1 MYITKPFLY
10 VLPIAVAGLISSP
23 ASAELVSEWSVGLGA
38 KARLIAGATEN
49 GNQAGI
55 EIVLE
60 EGWKTYWRNP
70 GAGGIP
76 PVFNWLGSQNIS
88 GADVSFPVPH
98 RYQDSYGTSMGY
110 KQSVIFPVSFVVIDP
125 DQPVVLELKLD
136 YAVCE
141 KLCVP
146 VQANLSLELP
156 TNISLG
162 LSQGLQDSVALVP
175 VANGADD
182 PHIVS
187 VQFSGSPENSW
198 LDVTARFPNGP
209 SISDTFVEGPEGWFL
224 PAPEFISQSE
234 QGQNMVINYRV
245 SLNALPKDASIAG
258 APLLF
263 TLATDGSAVEQPWV
277 VE

>member
-1 MYITKPFLY
+1 MSGT
-10 VLPIAVAGLISSP
+10 
-23 ASAELVSEWSVGLGA
+23 ASAELASEWSVGIGA
-38 KARLIAGATEN
+38 KARLIAGATAN

-76 PVFNWLGSQNIS
+76 PMFNWLGSQNIS

-110 KQSVIFPVSFVVIDP
+110 KQSVIFPVSFAVIDP
-125 DQPVVLELKLD
+125 NQPVVLELQLD

-146 VQANLSLELP
+146 AQAYLSLELP

-162 LSQGLQDSVALVP
+162 FSLGLQDSMALVP
-175 VANGADD
+175 IASSADD

-187 VQFSGSPENSW
+187 VQIAGSAENSW
-198 LDVTARFPNGP
+198 LDVIARVPDGSN
-209 SISDTFVEGPEGWFL
+209 ISDIFVEGPFGWFL
-224 PAPEFISQSE
+224 PAPEFISESE
-234 QGQNMVINYRV
+234 EGQDVVINYRV
-245 SLNALPKDASIAG
+245 SLNALPNGASIAG
-258 APLLF
+258 AELMF
-263 TLATDGSAVEQPWV
+263 TLAADKSAVEQPWV